1 MADEDKDLVE
11 EEEEEVDL
19 VVVVLVVDRVVAMVV
34 LVDQR
39 CMHNASYRVCK
50 YKVEPVGGPKVLSKL
65 TEFADKIQ
73 LTSVASTNKIQLTFL
88 DCSLI

>member
-50 YKVEPVGGPKVLSKL
+50 Y
-65 TEFADKIQ
+65 
-73 LTSVASTNKIQLTFL
+73 N
-88 DCSLI
+88 

>member
-11 EEEEEVDL
+11 EEEEEGDLVVVGLVVDL
-19 VVVVLVVDRVVAMVV
+19 VVALVV

-50 YKVEPVGGPKVLSKL
+50 YKFEPTVGYVVLPFQIGGKAM
-65 TEFADKIQ
+65 EQ
-73 LTSVASTNKIQLTFL
+73 VN
-88 DCSLI
+88 